1 MDVHKYGFILKKLQE
16 EDIEMLR
23 KHRNSEAIRSKMFYQ
38 KKITSEEQKR
48 WFSSVNNI
56 YNFHFI
62 ICYKGEKIGLISGK
76 NLDYEKKTSEG
87 GIFIWSEK
95 YRVTAVPSIASIIM
109 ADLTFSLL
117 KFNATYAEVRI
128 DNRKQIKYNELL
140 GYQLVEKVESEDKLI
155 YALTAEN
162 YFKKTRKLLSGISRL
177 THEEKPL
184 SWEDVNFK
192 HTETEQL
199 KQMYYKLTDDVR
211 RSIIAYLPFEDE

>member
-48 WFSSVNNI
+48 WFASVNNI

-95 YRVTAVPSIASIIM
+95 YRGTAVPSIASIIM

-162 YFKKTRKLLSGISRL
+162 YLRKTRKLLSGISKL
-177 THEEKPL
+177 THDERQL
-184 SWEDVNFK
+184 SWDDVVFK
-192 HTETEQL
+192 STETAQL
-199 KQMYYKLTDDVR
+199 RQMYHKLTHDVR
-211 RSIIAYLPFEDE
+211 QSIISYLPFDDE